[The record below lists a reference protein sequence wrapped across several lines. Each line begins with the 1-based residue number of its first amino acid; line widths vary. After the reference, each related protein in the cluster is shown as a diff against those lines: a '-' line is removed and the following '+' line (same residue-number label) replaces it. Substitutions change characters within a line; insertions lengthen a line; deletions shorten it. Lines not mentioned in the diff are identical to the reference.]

1 MIRQK
6 ALLILAVYAILAVI
20 VLGITAIRALI
31 LNPNPRIVILM
42 KSDEYWALRALQR
55 EAESHDGTK
64 DTLKRLAVM
73 YGDADKELVRMMD
86 RIFQN
91 YRKYTG
97 ISEKEARE
105 LLSAQETAE
114 LMADLQKLYEETGD
128 AETLAKLNA
137 PAYGYRISRLQA
149 ARRAIEAE
157 LDKLAAGEEKAGSGQ
172 LVKAYDDSYYKTMYD
187 TLPDVPG
194 TTVTPLLQAVVNQA
208 VQNKWKGENYS
219 SRVWKNRDVLAS
231 EGGKIID
238 AGVTAGKSIQ
248 QMATELSDLMN
259 VGAYAAARLVRTEVN
274 RMHNDAAIQ
283 SYKAMGVKEYTYL
296 ATLDARTCAVCGAL
310 DLKVFKVSEAQ
321 TGVNLP
327 PMHPNDRCT
336 ITPKIPG
343 SEADG
348 GSRTARDPETGR
360 NYRVPAD
367 MNYEKWRKDISEKYG
382 ADSLETAQKKYRNRK
397 ADAEQM
403 KTFRKVIGKD
413 APDNL
418 ADFQNM
424 KYNEP
429 EQWND
434 MKYYV
439 RNINGRPVEYVKIDR
454 ELEKLG
460 IVNKGKAYPA
470 EPVEIKGWRG
480 HAERRLVQRGLT
492 KEQAVRFMNQAK
504 VMMKRY
510 PTPNTVHN
518 YYCKDGVIG
527 VKAIDGIVQTAYG
540 SKEFKTDTLRLLEVI
555 DRYVPDHK

>member
-1 MIRQK
+1 M
-6 ALLILAVYAILAVI
+6 
-20 VLGITAIRALI
+20 
-31 LNPNPRIVILM
+31 
-42 KSDEYWALRALQR
+42 
-55 EAESHDGTK
+55 
-64 DTLKRLAVM
+64 
-73 YGDADKELVRMMD
+73 
-86 RIFQN
+86 
-91 YRKYTG
+91 
-97 ISEKEARE
+97 
-105 LLSAQETAE
+105 
-114 LMADLQKLYEETGD
+114 
-128 AETLAKLNA
+128 
-137 PAYGYRISRLQA
+137 
-149 ARRAIEAE
+149 
-157 LDKLAAGEEKAGSGQ
+157 
-172 LVKAYDDSYYKTMYD
+172 
-187 TLPDVPG
+187 
-194 TTVTPLLQAVVNQA
+194 
-208 VQNKWKGENYS
+208 
-219 SRVWKNRDVLAS
+219 LAS

-248 QMATELSDLMN
+248 QMTAELSDLMD
-259 VGAYAAARLVRTEVN
+259 VGSYAAARLIRTEVN
-274 RMHNDAAIQ
+274 RMHNDAALQ
-283 SYKAMGVKEYTYL
+283 SYKAMDLKEYRYL

-336 ITPKIPG
+336 IAPKIPG
-343 SEADG
+343 AETS

-360 NYRVPAD
+360 NYKVPAD

-382 ADSLETAQKKYRNRK
+382 ADSLETAQKKYQNRK

-413 APDNL
+413 VPDNL

-434 MKYYV
+434 IKYYV
-439 RNINGRPVEYVKIDR
+439 RNINDRPVEYVKIDR

-480 HAERRLVQRGLT
+480 HAEKRLIQRGLT
-492 KEQAVRFMNQAK
+492 KEQAVAFMNQAK

-510 PTPNTVHN
+510 PEPNTVHN
-518 YYCKDGVIG
+518 FYCKNGVIG

-540 SKEFKTDTLRLLEVI
+540 SKEFKTDTLKLLEVI
-555 DRYVPDHK
+555 DKYVPNRK